1 MAKANKQFDYLVTYY
16 PASVVRD
23 TSATQRKAEATIV
36 QAGSVT
42 RALAKFKR
50 TDEYQGSLI
59 VAIAPDSEGRY
70 DVGPVT
76 VDLSELE

>member
-16 PASVVRD
+16 PADVVRD
-23 TSATQRKAEATIV
+23 ASATQRKAEVMIV

-50 TDEYQGSLI
+50 TDRYQGSLI

-70 DVGPVT
+70 DVGPVEVNLQWT
-76 VDLSELE
+76 E